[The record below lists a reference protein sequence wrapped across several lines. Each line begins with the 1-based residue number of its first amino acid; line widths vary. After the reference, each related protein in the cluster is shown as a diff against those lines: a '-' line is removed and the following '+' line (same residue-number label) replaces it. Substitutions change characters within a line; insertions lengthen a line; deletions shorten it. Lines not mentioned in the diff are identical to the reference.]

1 MKKFRLNCDSS
12 LSIYQIFQRVRLRI
26 SFFKIFRWI
35 SPISIMKWTFT
46 NILQIDFVSEKYLND
61 RITDDFVAKAT

>member
-1 MKKFRLNCDSS
+1 
-12 LSIYQIFQRVRLRI
+12 
-26 SFFKIFRWI
+26 
-35 SPISIMKWTFT
+35 MKWTFT